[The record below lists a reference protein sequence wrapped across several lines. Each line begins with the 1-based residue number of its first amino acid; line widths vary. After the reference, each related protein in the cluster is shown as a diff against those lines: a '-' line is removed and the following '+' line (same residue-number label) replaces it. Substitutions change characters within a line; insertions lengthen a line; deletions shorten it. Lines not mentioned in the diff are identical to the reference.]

1 VFSQEKSSETVST
14 TSASY
19 GFVVDNSGSFR
30 LLLESVIGF
39 VKAVAS
45 ENGTDDEV
53 FLVRFSSSEKVTME
67 QDITSSKAE
76 IVDAAEAMFVEGGQK
91 AITDAVNFSAKHLIE
106 NGRKENGRSKVLIL
120 ITDGDERS
128 SVSKLDETIQLMKDA
143 KIRVFAIAVAELKPQ
158 TKILERLSRETGG
171 RLFVMKS
178 QSELRASVKVVA
190 ATMRKP

>member
-106 NGRKENGRSKVLIL
+106 NARKENGRSKVLIL

-178 QSELRASVKVVA
+178 QSELRASVKEVA

>member
-1 VFSQEKSSETVST
+1 VFSQEKSPETVST

-178 QSELRASVKVVA
+178 QSELRASVKEVA